1 MQQRYKEDLEIVQY
15 DLTAGK
21 HYLMESDTFFQLSK
35 QKREAMETEKLKARI
50 EKLEKKHKN
59 MTIGLFVHDV
69 ILIALSVA
77 VSYLFLS

>member
-1 MQQRYKEDLEIVQY
+1 
-15 DLTAGK
+15 
-21 HYLMESDTFFQLSK
+21 
-35 QKREAMETEKLKARI
+35 METEKLKARI
-50 EKLEKKHKN
+50 EKLENKHRH

>member
-1 MQQRYKEDLEIVQY
+1 
-15 DLTAGK
+15 
-21 HYLMESDTFFQLSK
+21 
-35 QKREAMETEKLKARI
+35 METENLKARI
-50 EKLEKKHKN
+50 EKLEKKYRN

>member
-1 MQQRYKEDLEIVQY
+1 
-15 DLTAGK
+15 
-21 HYLMESDTFFQLSK
+21 MEK
-35 QKREAMETEKLKARI
+35 EKLKARI

-59 MTIGLFVHDV
+59 MTIGFFVHDV

>member
-1 MQQRYKEDLEIVQY
+1 
-15 DLTAGK
+15 
-21 HYLMESDTFFQLSK
+21 
-35 QKREAMETEKLKARI
+35 METEKSKARI
-50 EKLEKKHKN
+50 EKLEKKHRN